1 MNKIK
6 IMTDSSS
13 DLTMEVAQ
21 KHDIHILNFTVMI
34 NDKSYT
40 DNVDMTNDEFYELMS
55 TSSGFPKTS
64 QITIMQFEE
73 VYTEFFKEGYTDII
87 YVSISS
93 TGSATYNNAINAI
106 EMFYE
111 NVPEAKGKMNI
122 HVVDSL
128 NYTAAM
134 GYPTIQAAIKA
145 KKGADVSEILAY
157 LDEWFSSVEVH
168 FVPYTL
174 EYVKRSGRLS
184 AAAAFVGELLGLKPV
199 INIIDGE
206 SHVPEKIRG
215 EKNIMPKLIET
226 AKKNMIPQTPYIV
239 LAGSMEDVTSAFEK
253 EITKALGYPP
263 EYTAKIGITV
273 ASHAGPK
280 VIGLIFKGQKRR

>member
-1 MNKIK
+1 
-6 IMTDSSS
+6 
-13 DLTMEVAQ
+13 MESVRTFQKRNLLLVLFVIVLVAVLLEVR
-21 KHDIHILNFTVMI
+21 I
-34 NDKSYT
+34 
-40 DNVDMTNDEFYELMS
+40 FYLM
-55 TSSGFPKTS
+55 
-64 QITIMQFEE
+64 
-73 VYTEFFKEGYTDII
+73 
-87 YVSISS
+87 
-93 TGSATYNNAINAI
+93 
-106 EMFYE
+106 
-111 NVPEAKGKMNI
+111 VPG
-122 HVVDSL
+122 
-128 NYTAAM
+128 
-134 GYPTIQAAIKA
+134 
-145 KKGADVSEILAY
+145 
-157 LDEWFSSVEVH
+157 
-168 FVPYTL
+168 
-174 EYVKRSGRLS
+174 SGRLS